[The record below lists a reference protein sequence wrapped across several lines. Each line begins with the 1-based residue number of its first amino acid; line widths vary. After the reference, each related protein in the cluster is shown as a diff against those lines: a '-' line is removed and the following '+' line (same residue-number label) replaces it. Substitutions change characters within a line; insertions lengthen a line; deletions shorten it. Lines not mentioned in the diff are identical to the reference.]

1 MGGTFRKKNSCQ
13 YFHFMIWWRKSY
25 YKMCDKVLLW
35 DKIDTRMVKWFLFL
49 TAFHSILWK
58 EEANPLRKKVISL
71 VFRGAS
77 ILKFLKELK
86 NHCCSVLPCKW
97 MIISHSVFQWQIA
110 ACNPQ
115 KRDCICF
122 PGWIWGQIWSKTH
135 YNFFL
140 ISFAHHQKLDL
151 YHFFS
156 FA

>member
-1 MGGTFRKKNSCQ
+1 MGGTFREKKNSCQ

-25 YKMCDKVLLW
+25 YKACDKVLLW

-58 EEANPLRKKVISL
+58 QEANPLRKKMISL
-71 VFRGAS
+71 VFREAS

-110 ACNPQ
+110 TGNPQ
-115 KRDCICF
+115 KKDCFSF

-135 YNFFL
+135 YNFF
-140 ISFAHHQKLDL
+140 
-151 YHFFS
+151 
-156 FA
+156 